1 MQPVPAIVSHF
12 PSSQSLPVNFSYFQP
27 VSVISR
33 HIQKFQPLPAISSH
47 FFFVILRNSS
57 HFQPFLAFLAIVTYF
72 QSSLAISIIF
82 RHFSNFQL
90 CPAISSKLA
99 ISSPIKPFSDIQA
112 SPSIS
117 IHSRHFQPCSAMYIH
132 SIHKKPFLAVCSQF
146 SHFQIFLAISRYFQP
161 CQAMYS
167 HSFHFQKKILKF
179 PKKNTVMSSHSKQ
192 FQLIPAFPAIQGCSS
207 HLKPCKAISIHCHCQ
222 QFHPFPDIFRHFQTS
237 LSFPII
243 SRNFHPF
250 SAIS

>member
-1 MQPVPAIVSHF
+1 MEQQNIPPRISMQTIYESILAIFSQFQWFPGTSRNSSHCQQFPAI
-12 PSSQSLPVNFSYFQP
+12 
-27 VSVISR
+27 
-33 HIQKFQPLPAISSH
+33 
-47 FFFVILRNSS
+47 FFVILRNSS

-90 CPAISSKLA
+90 FPAISSKLA

-146 SHFQIFLAISRYFQP
+146 SHFQIFLAISRYLQP

-179 PKKNTVMSSHSKQ
+179 PKKNKVMSSHSKQ
-192 FQLIPAFPAIQGCSS
+192 FRLFQLSQPFKVVPAI
-207 HLKPCKAISIHCHCQ
+207 
-222 QFHPFPDIFRHFQTS
+222 
-237 LSFPII
+237 
-243 SRNFHPF
+243 
-250 SAIS
+250 